1 MQEYK
6 RCAHALKEVSGPRAS
21 FLRCYAT
28 YLLGEAR
35 KEEERLEAGGL
46 LGNGQAVNKV
56 PSHVISAHILWLGLP
71 GQSCLCSS
79 LLQAALRHAMA
90 HLTVIDGCHEI
101 TTCAITLDWC
111 CCGRC
116 PVSQASLFWGTKL
129 HIESSSRILP

>member
-6 RCAHALKEVSGPRAS
+6 RCAHALRKVSGARAS
-21 FLRCYAT
+21 SLRCYAT

-56 PSHVISAHILWLGLP
+56 PSCIIREHNHWLWLP

-79 LLQAALRHAMA
+79 LLQAALRHATA
-90 HLTVIDGCHEI
+90 YSTVIM
-101 TTCAITLDWC
+101 
-111 CCGRC
+111 R
-116 PVSQASLFWGTKL
+116 S
-129 HIESSSRILP
+129 